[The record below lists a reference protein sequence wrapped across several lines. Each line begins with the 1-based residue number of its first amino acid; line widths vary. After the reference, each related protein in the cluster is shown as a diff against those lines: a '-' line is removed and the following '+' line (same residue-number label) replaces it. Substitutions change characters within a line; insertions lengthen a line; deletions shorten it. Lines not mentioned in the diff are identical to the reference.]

1 MSQKH
6 HPLPLWALFLV
17 LLGLTVAEVGLYEVW
32 SRHQGIMPKYAM
44 VLLLF
49 IFTIPKAAIV
59 LIYFMHLK
67 FERQLV
73 VAVALLPFLTA
84 AIAVIPTLTDIM
96 TLKSDSYNEVEGLGD
111 YAPISHGGD
120 DHGHEDDAVKDEDDD
135 ADAHHEAH

>member
-32 SRHQGIMPKYAM
+32 SRHQDIMPKYAM

-73 VAVALLPFLTA
+73 VVVALIPFLTA
-84 AIAVIPTLTDIM
+84 AIAVLPTLIDIM
-96 TLKSDSYNEVEGLGD
+96 TLKSSSYNQVEGLAD
-111 YAPISHGGD
+111 YAPLSHGKD
-120 DHGHEDDAVKDEDDD
+120 DHGHDDDVIKDED
-135 ADAHHEAH
+135 ADAHHEAY